1 MDIKPYLKCS
11 HFHTIVL
18 RMGQKWDH
26 WCKNFWTQLN
36 FTKSRTS
43 LKISKWYC
51 IYIHVCINLGIQ
63 NWAKLNLCYL
73 TEKSSNFCPIYYTLN
88 SVWWLTLKVDDFV
101 FWQSGCYTL
110 EGEDEAHEFARL
122 KQSMEMVG
130 FSSVTQKR

>member
-11 HFHTIVL
+11 HFHTIKNGAKMRPL
-18 RMGQKWDH
+18 MQ
-26 WCKNFWTQLN
+26 NFWTQLN

-63 NWAKLNLCYL
+63 NWAKLNQRYL